1 MMLEDIIISRVRVK
15 ILQLFLLHPKTIFH
29 VRDIVRRVD
38 EEINAVRRELSH
50 MEKAGMV
57 SKEPRANRLFYS
69 FRKDYIL
76 YDDLIRLITKTAG
89 LGGDIIKSK
98 PKLGKIKYAMLSGR
112 YAKGIVK
119 KSPTDVDLLLVGTVV
134 LPELAALVKI
144 EESAREIELNYTA
157 MTEEEFQF
165 RKSRRDPFVLSV
177 LYGSRIMLI
186 GDEEELIR

>member
-15 ILQLFLLHPKTIFH
+15 ILQLLLLHPKTIFH

-38 EEINAVRRELSH
+38 EEINAVRRELAH

-69 FRKDYIL
+69 FRKEYIL
-76 YDDLIRLITKTAG
+76 YDDLVRLVTKTAG

-98 PKLGKIKYAMLSGR
+98 PKLGKIKLAMLSGR
-112 YAKGIVK
+112 YARGIAK

-144 EESAREIELNYTA
+144 EEATRETELNYTV